1 MLLVHVLYAPRVAAS
16 VEHYERVLEEFPDDE
31 GLTILI
37 AAGISRV
44 AAAEALGVD
53 LGKPTGHPW
62 DESAEADFSAWA
74 LMDIPGGVL
83 AIEET
88 GYGDPSLGA
97 LRELSSVGGAA
108 AVVRNNIQAHL
119 RFGCAKHGELLF
131 DADEFMFVS
140 DPTPVPGELRS
151 LFDLVWDDLDSDEL
165 DEDAPDGFAVGL
177 AMAEVIT
184 GIEVS
189 ADMAA
194 EVNRSGFFKG
204 PYLVYPEPLND

>member
-1 MLLVHVLYAPRVAAS
+1 M
-16 VEHYERVLEEFPDDE
+16 EEFPDDE

-74 LMDIPGGVL
+74 LMEIPGGVL

-88 GYGDPSLGA
+88 GYGDPSLEA
-97 LRELSSVGGAA
+97 LRGLSSVGGAA

-119 RFGCAKHGELLF
+119 RFGCAKDGELLF
-131 DADEFMFVS
+131 DADEFMFVQ
-140 DPTPVPGELRS
+140 DPTLVPGELRF

-189 ADMAA
+189 AEMAA